1 VHPNHPEIT
10 RALAAERIAALLAKA
25 RRARDAA
32 EGRSRRHGSTRAVTR
47 ESASLQIA
55 NDTPGSADRQG
66 VSAPSWLRVGLAV
79 AAVAW
84 GANQFAPLLL
94 LYRQRLH
101 LSAAMVDATF
111 GLYAAG
117 LIPALL
123 IGGHLADRY
132 GRRRILV
139 SALAVS
145 FPATL
150 SLIAGGDSLPM
161 LFIGRLLGGIASGLA
176 FGSGAAWIKE
186 LSARPGS
193 LNAGARRAT
202 IAMTFGFAGGPLV
215 AGLTA
220 QWGPW
225 RWGLPY
231 LPHLVLTLLAI
242 PVIATAQ
249 ETRGHGRTV
258 AAHPRLPL
266 TRMQRRRYLTLILP
280 MAPWVFVSAAI
291 GLAYLPGL
299 IDQQLH
305 SHALLIITLIVTLT
319 ATTGIAVQ
327 PGARRLAQHDAR
339 WLLVGALTTVTVG
352 LVAASAAAST
362 MSIPA
367 AVVSAG
373 ILGAGYGACQVHGL
387 QEVQLTAPAERL
399 ASVTATYQAASYLG
413 FAAPFMLAYAQHIES
428 PQRLLLLLAMLAIA
442 TTIVAAVQDVRTRPP
457 RPRPPGPGPGLRH
470 GPPLHHARRPQA
482 ELERRSARSATCLNA
497 HQIPTEVQGDAN
509 ALHRRSRRYPVG
521 L

>member
-1 VHPNHPEIT
+1 MHPEIT
-10 RALAAERIAALLAKA
+10 RALAAERIAALLAEGQ
-25 RRARDAA
+25 RARGAA
-32 EGRSRRHGSTRAVTR
+32 GSPASQHGSVNALAGET
-47 ESASLQIA
+47 ASVSIA
-55 NDTPGSADRQG
+55 NVTPPSADRQEAD
-66 VSAPSWLRVGLAV
+66 APSWVPVGLAV

-84 GANQFAPLLL
+84 GANQFSPLLL
-94 LYRQRLH
+94 IYRQRLH
-101 LSAAMVDATF
+101 LSAAIVDATF

-150 SLIAGGDSLPM
+150 SLIAGGGSLPM
-161 LFIGRLLGGIASGLA
+161 LFIGRLLSGIASGLA
-176 FGSGAAWIKE
+176 FGAGAAWIKE
-186 LSARPGS
+186 LSATPGQ

-231 LPHLVLTLLAI
+231 LPHLVLTVLAI

-249 ETRGHGRTV
+249 ETRGHGR
-258 AAHPRLPL
+258 ARDPRPRLPL
-266 TRMQRRRYLTLILP
+266 TQMQRRRYLTLILP
-280 MAPWVFVSAAI
+280 MAPWVFASAAI

-299 IDQQLH
+299 IDQRLH
-305 SHALLIITLIVTLT
+305 SHALLFTTLMVALT
-319 ATTGIAVQ
+319 AAAGIAVQ
-327 PGARRLAQHDAR
+327 PGARRLAHHDAR

-362 MSIPA
+362 MSIPLAMASA
-367 AVVSAG
+367 AV
-373 ILGAGYGACQVHGL
+373 LGAGYGACQVHGL

-413 FAAPFMLAYAQHIES
+413 FAAPFLLAYAQGIES

-442 TTIVAAVQDVRTRPP
+442 TTITAAVQEARTRPP
-457 RPRPPGPGPGLRH
+457 RPRPPGAGPRLRH
-470 GPPLHHARRPQA
+470 GWERPSRPRPQA
-482 ELERRSARSATCLNA
+482 ELERRSTRSATCLNA
-497 HQIPTEVQGDAN
+497 H
-509 ALHRRSRRYPVG
+509 
-521 L
+521 